1 MNQRTWI
8 ELELETAQLEFELA
22 THRLGEPN
30 ATEDTLELAKFSRNY
45 WSGYSDALTNALN
58 NLEGMT
64 DNEPELP
71 SHYLPSEVRNQTLTP
86 ETLER
91 IAQDLRNQGISGL
104 NVGLALDLIT
114 N

>member
-8 ELELETAQLEFELA
+8 ELELETAQAEL
-22 THRLGEPN
+22 
-30 ATEDTLELAKFSRNY
+30 TEAGKNLSLSETPEQAQLARYALHY
-45 WSGYSDALTNALN
+45 WSGYGEALTNALN

-104 NVGLALDLIT
+104 NVALALDLIT